1 MQHSDNSR
9 QPALILLVLA
19 GFISV
24 SFITNLLGPIFPEL
38 ISDFSIGL
46 MLAGFFPF
54 AFFIAYGVMSM
65 PAGLL
70 IERYGERAMMRFAYS
85 LSTLSCLL
93 FVALPHFAV
102 AMLSLFCLGL
112 AMSVLQVAM
121 NPLLRFATGSTHYSF
136 MAVLGQLLFGLV
148 AAITPLIYQQLTALS
163 FDGWLR
169 PVLQLLP
176 PTMPWLSLYLL
187 FAVLCLL
194 MLLWLWW
201 LPFPSSHSQPPTAET
216 ASQMLGKQ
224 WALLRNATVQ
234 KYFLAIF
241 CYVALEQGIANSIAV
256 YLEQVH
262 QLDAASIGATAV
274 SQFWLNMTLGCVVGL
289 GLLKLFDCRFILVL
303 FSLASITLLFLAISG
318 DASLALWSFPL
329 LGASLSV
336 MWSIIFALALN
347 SVEAQHG
354 AVAGVLCTGIIG
366 GAFASPLLGL
376 LAEQLDSLQSALLL
390 LLLPLGYILSIGFW
404 ARPLV
409 NNQNWW
415 SERQRQARAGAEDVA

>member
-1 MQHSDNSR
+1 MHISSNPQ

-19 GFISV
+19 GFITV

-54 AFFIAYGVMSM
+54 AFFIAYGVMSI

-70 IERYGERAMMRFAYS
+70 IERYGERAMLRFAYS

-93 FVALPHFAV
+93 FIALPHFAV

-112 AMSVLQVAM
+112 AMSILQVAM
-121 NPLLRFATGSTHYSF
+121 NPLLRFAAGSAHYSF
-136 MAVLGQLLFGLV
+136 MAVLGQLLFGLA
-148 AAITPLIYQQLTALS
+148 AAITPLIYQKLTALS
-163 FDGWLR
+163 SDSWLA

-201 LPFPSSHSQPPTAET
+201 LPFPPSNSQLPKEESARN
-216 ASQMLGKQ
+216 MLGKQ
-224 WALLRNATVQ
+224 WSLLKNRTVQ

-241 CYVALEQGIANSIAV
+241 CYVALEQGIANSMAV
-256 YLEQVH
+256 YLQQVH
-262 QLDAASIGATAV
+262 QLDATSIGASAV
-274 SQFWLNMTLGCVVGL
+274 SQFWLNMTIGCVLGL
-289 GLLKLFDCRFILVL
+289 GLLKLFDCRFIIVL
-303 FSLASITLLFLAISG
+303 FSLTSIVLLLLALSG
-318 DASLALWSFPL
+318 DAGLALWCLPL
-329 LGASLSV
+329 LGGSLSV

-347 SVEAQHG
+347 SVPAHHG

-376 LAEQLDSLQSALLL
+376 LAEQLGSLQWALLL

-415 SERQRQARAGAEDVA
+415 SERQRQSAAGAEDLA

>member
-1 MQHSDNSR
+1 MHISSNPR

-19 GFISV
+19 GFITV

-54 AFFIAYGVMSM
+54 AFFIAYGVMSI

-70 IERYGERAMMRFAYS
+70 IERYGERAMLRFAYS

-93 FVALPHFAV
+93 FIALPHFAV

-121 NPLLRFATGSTHYSF
+121 NPLLRFAAGSAHYSF
-136 MAVLGQLLFGLV
+136 MAVLGQLLFGLA
-148 AAITPLIYQQLTALS
+148 AAITPLIYQKLTALS
-163 FDGWLR
+163 SDSWLM
-169 PVLQLLP
+169 PVIQLLP

-201 LPFPSSHSQPPTAET
+201 LPFPPSNSRNVADESARN
-216 ASQMLGKQ
+216 MLGKQ
-224 WALLRNATVQ
+224 WSLLKNRTVQ

-241 CYVALEQGIANSIAV
+241 CYVALEQGIANSMAV
-256 YLEQVH
+256 YLQQVH
-262 QLDAASIGATAV
+262 QLDAASVGASAV
-274 SQFWLNMTLGCVVGL
+274 SQFWLNMTIGCVLGL
-289 GLLKLFDCRFILVL
+289 GLLKLFDCRFIIVL
-303 FSLASITLLFLAISG
+303 FSLASIALLLLAISG
-318 DASLALWSFPL
+318 DARLALWCFPL
-329 LGASLSV
+329 LGGSLSV

-347 SVEAQHG
+347 SVPAQHG
-354 AVAGVLCTGIIG
+354 AVAGVLCSGIIG

-376 LAEQLDSLQSALLL
+376 LAEQLDSMQWALLL
-390 LLLPLGYILSIGFW
+390 LLLPLGYILSVGFW

-415 SERQRQARAGAEDVA
+415 SERQRPSAAGAEDFV

>member
-1 MQHSDNSR
+1 MHISSNSW
-9 QPALILLVLA
+9 QPAVILLVLA
-19 GFISV
+19 GFMTV

-38 ISDFSIGL
+38 INDFSIGL

-54 AFFIAYGVMSM
+54 AFFIAYGVMSI

-85 LSTLSCLL
+85 LSALSCLL
-93 FVALPHFAV
+93 FVVLPHFAV
-102 AMLSLFCLGL
+102 AMFSLFCLGL

-121 NPLLRFATGSTHYSF
+121 NPLLRFAAGSAHYSF
-136 MAVLGQLLFGLV
+136 MAVLGQLLFGL
-148 AAITPLIYQQLTALS
+148 AAAATPLIYQRLTTLS
-163 FDGWLR
+163 SEHWLA
-169 PVLQLLP
+169 PILQLLP
-176 PTMPWLSLYLL
+176 ADMPWLSLYLL

-201 LPFPSSHSQPPTAET
+201 LPFPASNRQASAGES
-216 ASQMLGKQ
+216 ASQLLSKQ
-224 WALLRNATVQ
+224 WSLLRNSTVQ

-241 CYVALEQGIANSIAV
+241 CYVALEQGIANSMAV
-256 YLEQVH
+256 YLQQVH
-262 QLDAASIGATAV
+262 QLDAATIGATAV
-274 SQFWLNMTLGCVVGL
+274 SQFWLNMTIGCVLGL
-289 GLLKLFDCRFILVL
+289 GLLKLFDSRFIIVL
-303 FSLASITLLFLAISG
+303 FSLATIALLLLAISG
-318 DASLALWSFPL
+318 DARLALWCLPL
-329 LGASLSV
+329 LGGSLSV

-347 SVEAQHG
+347 SVKAQHG

-376 LAEQLDSLQSALLL
+376 LAEQLNSMQWALLML
-390 LLLPLGYILSIGFW
+390 FLPLGYILSIGFW

-415 SERQRQARAGAEDVA
+415 SERQRQSAAGVEDLA

>member
-1 MQHSDNSR
+1 MQISSNPQ

-19 GFISV
+19 GFITV

-54 AFFIAYGVMSM
+54 AFFIAYGVMSI

-70 IERYGERAMMRFAYS
+70 IERYGERAMLRFAYS

-93 FVALPHFAV
+93 FIALPHFAV

-112 AMSVLQVAM
+112 AMSILQVAM
-121 NPLLRFATGSTHYSF
+121 NPLLRFAAGSAHYSF
-136 MAVLGQLLFGLV
+136 MAVLGQLLFGLA
-148 AAITPLIYQQLTALS
+148 AAITPLIYQKLTALS
-163 FDGWLR
+163 SDSWLA

-201 LPFPSSHSQPPTAET
+201 LPFPPSNSQLPKEESARN
-216 ASQMLGKQ
+216 MLGKQ
-224 WALLRNATVQ
+224 WSLLKNRTVQ

-241 CYVALEQGIANSIAV
+241 CYVALEQGIANSMAV
-256 YLEQVH
+256 YLQQVH
-262 QLDAASIGATAV
+262 QLDATSIGASAV
-274 SQFWLNMTLGCVVGL
+274 SQFWLNMTIGCVLGL
-289 GLLKLFDCRFILVL
+289 GLLKLFDCRFIIVL
-303 FSLASITLLFLAISG
+303 FSLASIVLLLLALSG
-318 DASLALWSFPL
+318 DAGLALWCLPL
-329 LGASLSV
+329 LGGSLSV

-347 SVEAQHG
+347 SVPAHHG

-376 LAEQLDSLQSALLL
+376 LAEQLDSLQWALLL

-415 SERQRQARAGAEDVA
+415 SERQRQSAAGAEDVA